1 LRQLYIIMG
10 PAGCGKS
17 SITEALS
24 EATGWPMIEADDH
37 HSEANVAKQA
47 AGQPLTD
54 ADRAAW
60 IGSIVDTVNGESE
73 TNTLLACS
81 ALTPYVQ
88 ERLRDELQ
96 PECHWFLLEVSEAEL
111 ASRLSARKDHF
122 MPASLLQD
130 QLMALSA
137 PSQAH
142 RINGEQN
149 IDQICA
155 NILSL
160 IKC

>member
-1 LRQLYIIMG
+1 MRQLYIIMG

-37 HSEANVAKQA
+37 HPEANVAKQA

-60 IGSIVDTVNGESE
+60 IGSIIDTINGGSE

-88 ERLRDELQ
+88 ERLHKELQ
-96 PECHWFLLEVSEAEL
+96 PECHWYLLEVSEAEL
-111 ASRLSARKDHF
+111 ARRLSARKDHF
-122 MPASLLQD
+122 MPASLLQE
-130 QLMALSA
+130 QLKALTA
-137 PSQAH
+137 PNQAH
-142 RINGEQN
+142 RIDGEQT
-149 IDQICA
+149 IELICA
-155 NILSL
+155 DILSR
-160 IKC
+160 IKS